1 MSDREDYV
9 LSIGANGTY
18 RYWKNT
24 KSKVK
29 KTKRWKNARKAR
41 KLLFVN
47 VLLEKVQPSLSCT
60 ASLLINST
68 DSNETTGS

>member
-1 MSDREDYV
+1 MSGREVDV
-9 LSIGANGTY
+9 LSIGADGTD

-29 KTKRWKNARKAR
+29 RTKRWKNARKAR

-47 VLLEKVQPSLSCT
+47 VLLEKV
-60 ASLLINST
+60 
-68 DSNETTGS
+68 